1 MTFIRLFQI
10 KSHSKNRTVSLSSI
24 SSFVPTANCTGWII
38 FHFKL
43 LHRRPFKSRNH
54 GISRI
59 IHIRPSHTP
68 TLRLTAKANSS
79 RRPDARLHIAVHFSF
94 NVTSNEV
101 ETTTVYSFFP
111 LPILIWAV
119 SPLPFP
125 GSGGSRKDMERVLA
139 AIRLRHVG
147 AISPPGAA
155 SRRRRRHHPSNEVDP
170 PLRNVVV
177 VVVGGLS
184 RWFCLLGAV
193 DRQRRHHPSM

>member
-1 MTFIRLFQI
+1 MDHFSFQVTPPTPI
-10 KSHSKNRTVSLSSI
+10 QESEPRHIADHSYPSVTHSHFTAHSQSQLKS
-24 SSFVPTANCTGWII
+24 P
-38 FHFKL
+38 
-43 LHRRPFKSRNH
+43 RRPY
-54 GISRI
+54 
-59 IHIRPSHTP
+59 
-68 TLRLTAKANSS
+68 
-79 RRPDARLHIAVHFSF
+79 ARLHIAVHFSF

-170 PLRNVVV
+170 PLRD
-177 VVVGGLS
+177 VGGLS
-184 RWFCLLGAV
+184 RWLCLLGAV
-193 DRQRRHHPSM
+193 DVVIIRRCNHHQ